1 MERTVF
7 MSKSYEFCTSIPVD
21 DKAQVVVVGG
31 GTAGAVAAIA
41 AAREGMDTL
50 VIEPFGSL
58 GGSAVNSLVTPLM
71 TVGIPENPMNSSI
84 SDEINRRSI
93 EDGFAYRAGVNP
105 GYFDPTMMP
114 FLLEEMAG
122 EAGVRIRFYTTPI
135 DVVKENGKIT
145 ALIVRDKAGL
155 HVVEGDLF
163 IDCTG
168 DGDLSVLAGA
178 GFRKGNP
185 KTGKNQP
192 ISLRYVIGGV
202 DTAAYVSTVSDN
214 SIAPDG
220 YSSCVKLHGDREVEK
235 IMTKAMEAGDL
246 TKEDLSYWQIFSL
259 EKAGRKGCFAVNSP
273 EFFEH
278 VDGTDPAHLTE
289 TQLLGK
295 KAVLRQLKFYKKY
308 FKGFENAYIAS
319 VSAMVGIRESREIET
334 EQIMTYAEALVYKK
348 FEDGI
353 AQTNYPIDVHGMGD
367 EYTCDTVK
375 AEVTDQK
382 PFYEIPYGSL
392 VVKGV
397 DNLLVAGRCI
407 GCDFL
412 VQASARIMP
421 TCRATGEAAG
431 IAASMAVR
439 KGVAPRDIDGRDVRA
454 CMIENGAV
462 FAQW

>member
-145 ALIVRDKAGL
+145 ALIVRDKVGL

-178 GFRKGNP
+178 AVQVLG
-185 KTGKNQP
+185 
-192 ISLRYVIGGV
+192 
-202 DTAAYVSTVSDN
+202 AST
-214 SIAPDG
+214 
-220 YSSCVKLHGDREVEK
+220 
-235 IMTKAMEAGDL
+235 
-246 TKEDLSYWQIFSL
+246 
-259 EKAGRKGCFAVNSP
+259 
-273 EFFEH
+273 
-278 VDGTDPAHLTE
+278 
-289 TQLLGK
+289 
-295 KAVLRQLKFYKKY
+295 
-308 FKGFENAYIAS
+308 
-319 VSAMVGIRESREIET
+319 
-334 EQIMTYAEALVYKK
+334 
-348 FEDGI
+348 
-353 AQTNYPIDVHGMGD
+353 
-367 EYTCDTVK
+367 
-375 AEVTDQK
+375 
-382 PFYEIPYGSL
+382 
-392 VVKGV
+392 
-397 DNLLVAGRCI
+397 
-407 GCDFL
+407 
-412 VQASARIMP
+412 
-421 TCRATGEAAG
+421 
-431 IAASMAVR
+431 
-439 KGVAPRDIDGRDVRA
+439 
-454 CMIENGAV
+454 
-462 FAQW
+462 